1 MFGDLT
7 GTARRPRVAIVFAI
21 AIAAL
26 LLASL
31 PAFGQEDSADA
42 DAELLIQGEGVYQA
56 NCAGCHQPGGV
67 GLAGSFPPLVG
78 NPNVQD
84 AEYLRTTVRNGREGE
99 IEVLGETYNGVMPA
113 FPTLSDADLDAL
125 VAYVQGGFQLPGGG
139 GGETEAEL
147 PLAGTTLPPLAG
159 MGMTAAFVI
168 AAAIGAFVL
177 APRLVSRTD
186 RISLPWLDAWLRTG
200 IIVVYFVVA
209 TVFVPSFVLQT
220 ETVGRLDR
228 PVQDVI
234 GSALWLGGLAVGLL
248 GLWAAHRDRRI

>member
-7 GTARRPRVAIVFAI
+7 GTARWSRAGTVFGVAIAVF
-21 AIAAL
+21 

-31 PAFGQEDSADA
+31 PALGQEGSDDV
-42 DAELLIQGEGVYQA
+42 DPELLIQGEGVYQA

-67 GLAGSFPPLVG
+67 GVPGAFPPLAG

-84 AEYLRTTVRNGREGE
+84 TEYLVTTIRNGRDGP
-99 IEVLGETYNGVMPA
+99 IEVLGQSYDGVMPP
-113 FPTLSDADLDAL
+113 FPTLGDEDVTAL

-147 PLAGTTLPPLAG
+147 PLAGTALPPLAG
-159 MGMTAAFVI
+159 MGMTAAFGI

-177 APRLVSRTD
+177 APRLISRTD
-186 RISLPWLDAWLRTG
+186 RISLPWLDAWLRTA

-209 TVFVPSFVLQT
+209 TVVVPSLVLQT

-228 PVQDVI
+228 PLQDVI